1 MKKTKLKILFTS
13 LGFFALS
20 TTFAQVD
27 TSGSHMGTTG
37 DSLNRSVPQG
47 SPVATDSSSTNMN
60 STQSSSS
67 TNSGST
73 NSSTQSW
80 NSDSTSASGAA
91 GYNKADKKRM
101 KADKKEAKAIKKE
114 SNQ

>member
-27 TSGSHMGTTG
+27 TSGSHMGATG

-67 TNSGST
+67 TNS
-73 NSSTQSW
+73 STQTW

-91 GYNKADKKRM
+91 GYDKADKKRM